1 MLRSILTCFASS
13 LERLAIQSV
22 DMSHETLE
30 VLEEEYR
37 FETTSA
43 TIWNHF
49 FFCSLYLNVV

>member
-13 LERLAIQSV
+13 LERLAVQSV

-43 TIWNHF
+43 TIMM
-49 FFCSLYLNVV
+49 